1 MRTLAQAGKI
11 VAVTGLKE
19 AEMADIRVV
28 TDRFSVA
35 PQIAVEDLAQLA
47 AAGYVHIINN
57 RPDDESEDQP
67 RSGEMAA
74 AAKAAGLTYVH
85 APFVGQPTGEAVKAA
100 MTASGKTLAF
110 CRSGTRSVNAWAMAQ
125 ANEGQDAQG
134 IVEAAAE
141 AGYNLSGMSGLLRQ
155 LGAR

>member
-1 MRTLAQAGKI
+1 
-11 VAVTGLKE
+11 
-19 AEMADIRVV
+19 MADIRVV

-67 RSGEMAA
+67 SSGEMAA
-74 AAKAAGLTYVH
+74 AAKAVGLTYVH
-85 APFVGQPTGEAVKAA
+85 EPFVGQPTGEAVKAA